1 MSYNLFLSEIFAALG
16 NEDHAAEIAI
26 AYFEEI

>member
-1 MSYNLFLSEIFAALG
+1 MAYNLFLSEIFAAIG
-16 NEDHAAEIAI
+16 DIGRAADIAI